1 MIPTPRLA
9 LLLALA
15 VPMLLLGVID
25 RAGLVLAILF
35 DVGLIGAVVL
45 DRLRAPDPA
54 TLGVARTIPDRW
66 VQGRGDRIR
75 LTVRNRTSRS
85 ADVTIRDL
93 RPTTFAVRRDT
104 VRMIAAPRDVVTAA
118 YGVVPTERGRHRF
131 DGFAVRTRGPLQLV
145 ERQAVIAAPADCRV
159 YPDLV
164 TLSTREAVLVSPS
177 TWMLGVRRGRYQGE
191 GREFHQLR
199 QYVPGDDIRHLDWKA
214 FAHRGRPTVR
224 EFQLE
229 RNQRVLLLIDGG
241 RMMTTRVADRSR
253 FDWAVQAAGRL
264 ARAVL
269 ALDDGVGVTVYAR
282 DVRATV
288 PPARGAAQLGAISD
302 MLSDAR
308 PELDEPDLGTALHHV
323 LRKNPR
329 RSLVVVFTE
338 LSDPRAAREAVRHI
352 GALGTRHLGL
362 VVTLA
367 DADLERERHVEVR
380 DPVSAYRRVAA
391 DELSQDAMRTERAL
405 QARGAMVVRARA
417 DALAA
422 ETVERYVEIKRRGRL

>member
-15 VPMLLLGVID
+15 VPMLLLGMID
-25 RAGLVLAILF
+25 RAGLVLAIIF

-54 TLGVARTIPDRW
+54 GLGVARTLPDRW
-66 VQGRGDRIR
+66 VQGRGERIR
-75 LTVRNRTSRS
+75 LTVQNHTNRV

-93 RPTTFAVRRDT
+93 RPTSFAARRDAVR
-104 VRMIAAPRDVVTAA
+104 VIANPRDIVSTA
-118 YGVVPTERGRHRF
+118 YGVVPTERGRQRF
-131 DGFAVRTRGPLQLV
+131 DGFAVRTRGPLQLI
-145 ERQAVIAAPADCRV
+145 ERQAVTSMPAECRV

-199 QYVPGDDIRHLDWKA
+199 QYVPGDDVRHLDWKA

-269 ALDDGVGVTVYAR
+269 ALGDGVGVTVYGR
-282 DVRATV
+282 DVRASV
-288 PPARGAAQLGAISD
+288 PPARGASHLGTISD
-302 MLSDAR
+302 LLSEVR
-308 PELDEPDLGTALHHV
+308 PELDEPDLGTAMHHI
-323 LRKNPR
+323 LRRNPR

-352 GALGTRHLGL
+352 GALGSRHLGL

-367 DADLERERHVEVR
+367 DADLEAARHVEV
-380 DPVSAYRRVAA
+380 DGPVAAYHRVAA
-391 DELSQDAMRTERAL
+391 DELSRDALRTERAL
-405 QARGAMVVRARA
+405 LAHGAMVVRARA